1 MKNIFSEHIPSILFV
16 SLVLTALFLWLRP
29 GREGN
34 LPVPEQIQSYLEQ
47 DFIDFDKPFQR
58 ALLHD
63 MLRIYEPEKEAA
75 HDSLL
80 KAIDSYRQKQ
90 LHGYVSRHGQRAG
103 LGNLLRMYLKFAL
116 IYILLMALIYYGVQT
131 FAVYRFARY
140 RQGASLFDELVGAIK
155 NKPLLINGK
164 NRLRFLGY
172 ILKTL
177 LKMLFSALVYLM
189 LFSPA
194 YVLAYSIKS
203 DFNTNSDI
211 FILLLGLFSNGLL
224 VTYTNKF
231 FIFLKT
237 ESRKGYVQTARVKN
251 LDNDYT
257 IKKGRVLSLASLL
270 AFRKSFAGHVF
281 EHIFMNARRQYISA
295 IKEQATFLV
304 SGLIII
310 EMALNI
316 HGRFSYELLRQLL
329 YKNYDSVIIIVA
341 GIFYLIKLTEIFAD
355 YLLEK
360 EEKKIAN

>member
-1 MKNIFSEHIPSILFV
+1 MV
-16 SLVLTALFLWLRP
+16 
-29 GREGN
+29 
-34 LPVPEQIQSYLEQ
+34 
-47 DFIDFDKPFQR
+47 
-58 ALLHD
+58 
-63 MLRIYEPEKEAA
+63 
-75 HDSLL
+75 
-80 KAIDSYRQKQ
+80 
-90 LHGYVSRHGQRAG
+90 
-103 LGNLLRMYLKFAL
+103 
-116 IYILLMALIYYGVQT
+116 
-131 FAVYRFARY
+131 
-140 RQGASLFDELVGAIK
+140 
-155 NKPLLINGK
+155 
-164 NRLRFLGY
+164 
-172 ILKTL
+172 KTS
-177 LKMLFSALVYLM
+177 LKMIFSALVYLM

-231 FIFLKT
+231 YIFLKT

-257 IKKGRVLSLASLL
+257 IKKGRPLSPASLL
-270 AFRKSFAGHVF
+270 AFRKSFSGHVF

-360 EEKKIAN
+360 EERRIAN